1 MKFANII
8 VDISLEK
15 LDRTFQYRIP
25 EELQDILK
33 EGMQVR
39 VPFGNGGRILT
50 GYVLELTDN
59 CEWDE
64 EKLKPILGLAE
75 KGIRLEGQLIALAA
89 WMRRTYGSTMNQ
101 ALKTVLPVKRS
112 VQEKISRK
120 VRLAVPREEAEAV
133 LAEMERKHQ
142 TARVRILKALL
153 EQPGLDYAEA
163 QKALGLT
170 AATARKLTELGLIR
184 IESDTIFRN
193 PIRPSEVQ
201 AHPFALYPAQQAIVD
216 DVAARAAAGDLR
228 PSLIHGV
235 TGSGKTEVYMELIAS
250 VLEQEKEAIVLI
262 PEIALTFQTVLRFY
276 RRFGDQVSII
286 HSKLSA
292 GERYDQFER
301 ARRGGVKVMIGPRSA
316 LFTPFSHLGVIVI
329 DEEHEGS
336 YKSENAPRY
345 HAREAAVERA
355 RMCGAFVVLGSATP
369 SVDSYERAREG
380 VYQLYELPLR
390 IENRAMPETEV
401 VDLRE
406 ELRMGN
412 RSVFSARL
420 KELMEERL
428 RKGGQIMLFLN
439 RRGYA
444 GFVSC
449 RACGHVIK
457 CPHCDVSL
465 SLHHGGRMVCHY
477 CGYQTQAPKK
487 CPSCGSVYIGAFRA
501 GTQQVAEAAAKAFPG
516 ARILRMD
523 FDTTR
528 QKGGHER
535 ILEAF
540 SRKQA
545 DILVGTQMIV
555 KGHDFPGVT
564 LVGVLAADLSLY
576 AGDYRAAERTFQ
588 LLVQAAGRAGRGDT
602 PGVAVIQTYSPDHY
616 SIETA
621 AAQDYQAFFEKEMA
635 FRRMMNY
642 PPAAHL
648 MALYLMSEDEEAL
661 NRGAE
666 RLKVLAAAHTRKEI
680 ALIGP
685 SDPGLSKLKD
695 VYRKV
700 LYLKC
705 TEIAYLTEWKEW
717 LEAELPKEKLL
728 STFNIQFDMDP
739 VNPF

>member
-15 LDRTFQYRIP
+15 LDRTFQYRVP
-25 EELQDILK
+25 EELQGILK

-39 VPFGNGGRILT
+39 IPFGNGGRTLT
-50 GYVLELTDN
+50 GYVLELTDT

-101 ALKTVLPVKRS
+101 ALKTVLPVKKS

-120 VRLAVPREEAEAV
+120 VRLAVTKEEAEAA

-142 TARVRILKALL
+142 TARVRIIKALL
-153 EQPGLDYAEA
+153 EQTGQDMDYAAA
-163 QKALGLT
+163 QKELGLT
-170 AATARKLTELGLIR
+170 AATARKLMELGIIR

-193 PIRPSEVQ
+193 PVRPSEVQ
-201 AHPFALYPAQQAIVD
+201 AHPFTLYPAQQAIVE

-235 TGSGKTEVYMELIAS
+235 TGSGKTEVYMELIAA
-250 VLEQEKEAIVLI
+250 VLEQGKEAVVLI

-301 ARRGGVKVMIGPRSA
+301 ARRGEVKVMIGPRSA
-316 LFTPFSHLGVIVI
+316 LFTPFPRLGVIVI

-345 HAREAAVERA
+345 HAREAAIERA

-369 SVDSYERAREG
+369 SVDSYERTKEG
-380 VYQLYELPLR
+380 LYRLYELPFR
-390 IENRAMPETEV
+390 VENRAMPETEV

-412 RSVFSARL
+412 RSIFSARL
-420 KELMEERL
+420 KELMEDRL
-428 RKGGQIMLFLN
+428 RKGEQIMLFLN

-457 CPHCDVSL
+457 CPDCDVAL
-465 SLHHGGRMVCHY
+465 SLHHGGRMVCH
-477 CGYQTQAPKK
+477 
-487 CPSCGSVYIGAFRA
+487 
-501 GTQQVAEAAAKAFPG
+501 
-516 ARILRMD
+516 
-523 FDTTR
+523 
-528 QKGGHER
+528 
-535 ILEAF
+535 
-540 SRKQA
+540 
-545 DILVGTQMIV
+545 
-555 KGHDFPGVT
+555 
-564 LVGVLAADLSLY
+564 
-576 AGDYRAAERTFQ
+576 
-588 LLVQAAGRAGRGDT
+588 
-602 PGVAVIQTYSPDHY
+602 
-616 SIETA
+616 
-621 AAQDYQAFFEKEMA
+621 
-635 FRRMMNY
+635 
-642 PPAAHL
+642 
-648 MALYLMSEDEEAL
+648 
-661 NRGAE
+661 
-666 RLKVLAAAHTRKEI
+666 
-680 ALIGP
+680 
-685 SDPGLSKLKD
+685 
-695 VYRKV
+695 
-700 LYLKC
+700 
-705 TEIAYLTEWKEW
+705 
-717 LEAELPKEKLL
+717 
-728 STFNIQFDMDP
+728 
-739 VNPF
+739 